1 MRHNA
6 ATVSKWLTRSSPSAF
21 EQKELAEGY
30 KHMKTRMFALLTVL
44 ALLAAACSGSTASP
58 SASVDAGKANYLA
71 CLSLDTG
78 GRADKNFNQSAYEG
92 LQQLAAEGFQT
103 ADTTATD
110 ATSYVPNIQTLLDK
124 GCNSLIA
131 VGYNQGEALK
141 AAALDPANKDVAFGW
156 VDATWTYDNGT
167 PDDTADDF
175 IPANFTGIDFQID
188 EASMLASYLA
198 AGISKTHVTAV
209 YGGKPYPGVTRFMD
223 GWVAGANYYSEKKGV
238 KTTVLGWDPIAKTG
252 VFNLVDKA
260 FDDIVFGQTQAESFM
275 GAKADVVHAV
285 AGTTGNGTYEAMMA
299 AGKYSVGVDLDQCI
313 SLPKYCGTL
322 LTSAQ
327 KNIGAAVITQVNA
340 AYAGNKGG
348 TNYVGTL
355 KNGGVQIATLDRTES
370 AWTATF
376 GTLVTADLKAEVE
389 ALKAAIIAGTVKVSD
404 YFVAK

>member
-6 ATVSKWLTRSSPSAF
+6 ATVSEWLTRSSPWAS

-30 KHMKTRMFALLTVL
+30 IHMKTRMFALLTVL
-44 ALLAAACSGSTASP
+44 ALLAAACGGSTASP
-58 SASVDAGKANYLA
+58 SASADAGKANYLA

-92 LQQLAAEGFQT
+92 LQQLAAEGFKT

-124 GCNSLIA
+124 GCNSVIA
-131 VGYNQGEALK
+131 VGYNQGEALQ

-156 VDATWTYDNGT
+156 VDATWALEDGT
-167 PDDTADDF
+167 

-260 FDDIVFGQTQAESFM
+260 FDDIVFGRDQAASFM
-275 GAKADVVHAV
+275 GDNADVVHAV
-285 AGTTGNGTYEAMMA
+285 AGTTGNGTYEAMMT
-299 AGKYSVGVDLDQCI
+299 AGKYSVGVDLDQCV
-313 SLPKYCGTL
+313 SLPEYCGTL

-327 KNIGAAVITQVNA
+327 KNIGAAVIGAVHE
-340 AYAGNKGG
+340 AYKGNKGG
-348 TNYVGTL
+348 TNYIGTL
-355 KNGGVQIATLDRTES
+355 ANGGVQIATLDRTED
-370 AWTATF
+370 AWKATF
-376 GTLVTADLKAEVE
+376 GTLVTAELKAEVE
-389 ALKAAIIAGTVKVSD
+389 ALKAEIIAGTVKVSD
-404 YFVAK
+404 YFVSK